1 MKAVDTQ
8 VAAPIKEDVYGK
20 LLEEFTGDALST
32 DNSRG
37 FDLTSIKAQY
47 IVERLNTVFGVDGW
61 DARYDVVTLDIDKGA
76 IIKCLLTAAAP
87 GHRPIARMAFGG
99 CGVKKNLGDLVKS
112 AMTDALGKAASHLG
126 IGNEVFKGKVKPP
139 SKSGYSKSKVSTLK
153 GKDKF

>member
-8 VAAPIKEDVYGK
+8 VTTTVKEDIYGK
-20 LLEEFTGDALST
+20 LLEEFSGEALST
-32 DNSRG
+32 DSSRG

-61 DARYDVVTLDIDKGA
+61 DARYEVVTLDIDKGA
-76 IIKCLLTAAAP
+76 IIKCLLTATAP
-87 GHRPIARMAFGG
+87 GHKPIARMSFGG

-112 AMTDALGKAASHLG
+112 AMTDSLGKAASHIG
-126 IGNEVFKGKVKPP
+126 IGNEVFKGKVNPP
-139 SKSGYSKSKVSTLK
+139 SKSGYPKSKVSTLK